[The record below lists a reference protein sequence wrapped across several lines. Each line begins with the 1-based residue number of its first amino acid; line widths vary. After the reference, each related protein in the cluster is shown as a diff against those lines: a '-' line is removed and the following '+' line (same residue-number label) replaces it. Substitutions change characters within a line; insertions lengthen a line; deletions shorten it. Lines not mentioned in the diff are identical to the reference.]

1 MPNENPVMQEAA
13 TPEVAEPQLSPAEMF
28 LQDMNAAEAET
39 PMTEVGAG
47 EYPEVQA
54 AEEAMGMPAAE
65 APVAEGEAQA
75 APAPAPDNGEV
86 QQMRSTIASLLDIVK
101 QSQAEKAALAAK
113 ASQAE
118 QPQEEAAVVVEEEEP
133 FDEEAF
139 NDKFYA
145 NPSASIMEIA
155 QRIADKNVNERL
167 AGLQEELRPLLDESK
182 AAQHRE
188 SVKRALGE
196 FLDST
201 PDGNDYFEDIAR
213 YVNDNNLSTDD
224 PRSYRDAYMASK
236 LNAQDRLINE
246 LRQAN
251 ADGSRSLDD
260 YLADDDAVT
269 RIIAN
274 DNVKSKVIENYLKE
288 LQEGGRPATISSGGT
303 LAGTPPRTAMNMEEA
318 GSFLLGDLKR

>member
-1 MPNENPVMQEAA
+1 MPNENPVMQETA
-13 TPEVAEPQLSPAEMF
+13 TPEVAEPQLTPAEMF

-39 PMTEVGAG
+39 PMAEVGAN

-75 APAPAPDNGEV
+75 MPAPDNGEL

-101 QSQAEKAALAAK
+101 QNQAEKAALAAQ

-118 QPQEEAAVVVEEEEP
+118 PPQEEAAVVVEEEEP

-139 NDKFYA
+139 NDEFYA
-145 NPSASIMEIA
+145 NPSASIMKIA
-155 QRIADKNVNERL
+155 QRIADKNVSERL

-260 YLADDDAVT
+260 YLADDEAVT

-303 LAGTPPRTAMNMEEA
+303 LAGNPPRTAANMEEA